1 MGKTDEPPV
10 ELAAIR
16 PGRLK
21 EWFSTRIMPPKEKNY
36 LSQLIRG
43 KIAIGERLAR
53 RLERDYRM
61 PTSYLDGSPPK
72 EAQSFG
78 ERIKQFRK
86 ESGLTQHQL
95 AAFVGVSASAVGN
108 WETRPK
114 EVPKGDNLLKL
125 AEAFGVEPD
134 ELLGKGWKGAQESAE
149 EVQLLVA
156 FRALPQERQ
165 LIAIKLLE
173 ALR

>member
-1 MGKTDEPPV
+1 MGKTEERQI

-16 PGRLK
+16 QERLK
-21 EWFSTRIMPPKEKNY
+21 EWFAPRIMPPKEKTY

-43 KIAIGERLAR
+43 KIALGERLAR

-61 PTSYLDGSPPK
+61 PTGYLNGSPPK

-86 ESGLTQHQL
+86 ENGLTQHQL

-125 AEAFGVEPD
+125 SEAFGIDPE
-134 ELLGKGWKGAQESAE
+134 ELLGTNWKGNKESAE

-173 ALR
+173 ALK